1 MYNIFSEFKEGY
13 TEYAEDRFRN
23 TSIPFLMKGREVL
36 AADGEKSSL
45 LWAYGKA
52 PLRFWSSMIIGS
64 VANWS
69 IPVFLRSPLYGAYSK
84 IFGVNMD
91 EAVESGKN
99 LNLL

>member
-1 MYNIFSEFKEGY
+1 
-13 TEYAEDRFRN
+13 
-23 TSIPFLMKGREVL
+23 MKGREVL

-52 PLRFWSSMIIGS
+52 PLRFWSSMVIGS

-84 IFGVNMD
+84 FFGVNMD
-91 EAVESGKN
+91 EAVESGNFK
-99 LNLL
+99 LILLHQISSSI